1 MKKMMIAALALVATA
16 ATAQVKGR
24 FEVHDMGSFR
34 LHVYY
39 TNDVMN
45 DASFIVE
52 DNDSVVTMEQPL
64 FKDNAAEF
72 DAYVEKMGKPVAA
85 RIADYHVGST
95 ADHPVLMA
103 EGMGSFT
110 KGPVYGGMMKGY
122 AGTFGEAMASLP
134 TGSVAEVAF
143 GTTRTIAGTAFHFDR
158 GASTDFPAASITIGG
173 KVYFTHWA
181 PARAHA
187 SHLQIASAKAIDAE
201 IAEARKSL
209 QSGATLFIGG
219 HGGASGKEAVEFKIA
234 YLGKMKEALASSPT
248 PEAFVEAM
256 KAQYPGLPGE
266 ENLAGLGKALYN
278 TK

>member
-1 MKKMMIAALALVATA
+1 MTKMMIAALALVATA

-24 FEVHDMGSFR
+24 FEVHDMDSFR

-52 DNDSVVTMEQPL
+52 GNDSVVTMEQPL

-110 KGPVYGGMMKGY
+110 NGPVYGGMMKGF

-187 SHLQIASAKAIDAE
+187 SQLQIASAKAIDAE

-248 PEAFVEAM
+248 PEAFVETM

-278 TK
+278 AK